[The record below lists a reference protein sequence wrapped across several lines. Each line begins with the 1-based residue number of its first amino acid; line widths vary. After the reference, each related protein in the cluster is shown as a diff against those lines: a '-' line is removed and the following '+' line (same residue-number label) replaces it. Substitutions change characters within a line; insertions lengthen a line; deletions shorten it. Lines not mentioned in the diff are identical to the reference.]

1 MTAEL
6 TLPLAHHALITA
18 VPFFAPALLIVGGL
32 LVMRMRE
39 RTRDHSADE

>member
-6 TLPLAHHALITA
+6 SFPLAHHALITA

-32 LVMRMRE
+32 LVLRLRE
-39 RTRDHSADE
+39 RTRDHSGDE